1 MTLEKVI
8 QRIEIEMSAGQNS
21 IWCLQNREI
30 GQQDMSKPYYW
41 IMGNHTRSRR
51 DPASQLSSENQI
63 DTGYIHRVNSR
74 TML

>member
-1 MTLEKVI
+1 MALGKVI
-8 QRIEIEMSAGQNS
+8 QRIEIEMSGGTKQYMVSAKQGDRAHAQS
-21 IWCLQNREI
+21 P
-30 GQQDMSKPYYW
+30 S
-41 IMGNHTRSRR
+41 IMGNRTRSRQ